1 MEFDATF
8 NNISAISWQLWS
20 ALLVE
25 ETGVPR
31 ENDRL
36 DKVYR
41 LSLYKNI
48 TPVDEKCNGDKISIA
63 LEIVDW
69 EFVQYVSVE
78 YSSQG

>member
-1 MEFDATF
+1 M
-8 NNISAISWQLWS
+8 ISFIGGGNRSK
-20 ALLVE
+20 
-25 ETGVPR
+25 PR

-36 DKVYR
+36 DKVYL

-69 EFVQYVSVE
+69 EFVQ
-78 YSSQG
+78 